1 MSNAELTTAAVS
13 NDFSIYAMV
22 NVTYRNLKWKYMQ
35 IIYSQA
41 VKYSDPWQILTDT
54 LCSNVNKS

>member
-22 NVTYRNLKWKYMQ
+22 NVTYRNLKHGNICKLYT
-35 IIYSQA
+35 
-41 VKYSDPWQILTDT
+41 VKL
-54 LCSNVNKS
+54 